1 MKSIDAVKMMRS
13 IRDKLS
19 KKYSG
24 KPEILMKDLNEIREK
39 YSLKEN
45 EIKKIKIN
53 SNKKFSKRYPDS
65 VSC

>member
-1 MKSIDAVKMMRS
+1 MKNKNIDAVKMMRR

-24 KPEILMKDLNEIREK
+24 NPEILMKDLNDIRVK

-45 EIKKIKIN
+45 VVLKN
-53 SNKKFSKRYPDS
+53 MRLFD
-65 VSC
+65 